1 LRPWPEQKGYKL
13 IGIPKSAWSCRACG
27 TGEHRRDGVEFTNGS
42 GTITT
47 PLPSIIDWRVDRC
60 LGVENGQDCGGANC
74 RWNHTADIVRLAIEA
89 VQIVA
94 KPSDANGRA
103 AMTTP
108 VRADSGEFVAFW
120 MPNGSINP
128 AKGGMLLTLPDAA
141 EQGMYAIV
149 GREAPE

>member
-1 LRPWPEQKGYKL
+1 MTDPLILDVVPAERFVHYGPMNAGDESNEVGPPQEWKRPCPDCTPCPTCGKPEVNWQPIHSL
-13 IGIPKSAWSCRACG
+13 CEG
-27 TGEHRRDGVEFTNGS
+27 T

-47 PLPSIIDWRVDRC
+47 PLPSVINWEGQRVS
-60 LGVENGQDCGGANC
+60 V
-74 RWNHTADIVRLAIEA
+74 EA